1 LWRYNPLSRSESV
14 VSSAE
19 AILMNGIKADQQEQH
34 EDAVKQRAASGDAS
48 AQYEMARLRMSS
60 NPAESFEWLQKAA
73 NQGHVCAQ
81 ASLKDFRQQQKDD
94 AIKQGAANGDASA
107 QYEMARLL
115 LSSNPAE
122 SFEWLQRAGNQGH
135 AGAQAS
141 LGQMYTHDQ
150 YFSSFNAYESIPP
163 ADIPEDYTKA
173 ANWFLK
179 AAVQGDSYSQRR
191 LGDLY
196 KFGQGVPRSREQAA
210 AWYSHAAGRGD
221 SAAQRL
227 LGDLYCFGAGVPQD
241 YTHAALWYQRAA
253 EDLSYSGILSL
264 GYLYLRGH
272 GVQQDY
278 VEAYFWFEVAR
289 VLFETYRWNFNAL
302 QAALHGYRVDVPVSG
317 KPETFNLESVE
328 ERDQAASHLTQ
339 GDVSR
344 AQARVQKWVEE
355 HTTEPQ

>member
-1 LWRYNPLSRSESV
+1 
-14 VSSAE
+14 
-19 AILMNGIKADQQEQH
+19 MNRITAFQQEQQ
-34 EDAVKQRAASGDAS
+34 EDSVKQRASSGDAA
-48 AQYEMARLRMSS
+48 AQYEMS
-60 NPAESFEWLQKAA
+60 
-73 NQGHVCAQ
+73 G
-81 ASLKDFRQQQKDD
+81 
-94 AIKQGAANGDASA
+94 
-107 QYEMARLL
+107 LL

-122 SFEWLQRAGNQGH
+122 SFEWLQKAGNQGH

-150 YFSSFNAYESIPP
+150 YFSSFNAYGTIPP
-163 ADIPEDYTKA
+163 PDIPQDYTKA

-196 KFGQGVPRSREQAA
+196 KYGEGVPRSREQAA

-253 EDLSYSGILSL
+253 EDLNYSGILSI
-264 GYLYLRGH
+264 GFMYLKGH
-272 GVQQDY
+272 GVRQDY

-289 VLFETYRWNFNAL
+289 VLFEKYRRKFDTL
-302 QAALHGYRVDVPVSG
+302 QRALHGYRVDVPVSG

-339 GDVSR
+339 DDIAR
-344 AQARVQKWVEE
+344 AQSRVQKWVEE
-355 HTTEPQ
+355 HTAEPR

>member
-1 LWRYNPLSRSESV
+1 
-14 VSSAE
+14 
-19 AILMNGIKADQQEQH
+19 MNGIKAYQQEQH

-60 NPAESFEWLQKAA
+60 NPAESFEWLQ
-73 NQGHVCAQ
+73 
-81 ASLKDFRQQQKDD
+81 
-94 AIKQGAANGDASA
+94 
-107 QYEMARLL
+107 
-115 LSSNPAE
+115 
-122 SFEWLQRAGNQGH
+122 RAGNQGH

-141 LGQMYTHDQ
+141 LGQMYTHDK
-150 YFSSFNAYESIPP
+150 YFSSFSAYGTIPP
-163 ADIPEDYTKA
+163 ADIPQDYTKA
-173 ANWFLK
+173 VNWFLK

-196 KFGQGVPRSREQAA
+196 KYGEGVPRSREQAA

-221 SAAQRL
+221 STAQRL

-253 EDLSYSGILSL
+253 EDLNYSGILSL
-264 GYLYLRGH
+264 GYMYLKGH
-272 GVQQDY
+272 GVRQDY

-289 VLFETYRWNFNAL
+289 VLFEKYRSNFDAL
-302 QAALHGYRVDVPVSG
+302 EAALHGYRVDVAVSG

-339 GDVSR
+339 GDVSG